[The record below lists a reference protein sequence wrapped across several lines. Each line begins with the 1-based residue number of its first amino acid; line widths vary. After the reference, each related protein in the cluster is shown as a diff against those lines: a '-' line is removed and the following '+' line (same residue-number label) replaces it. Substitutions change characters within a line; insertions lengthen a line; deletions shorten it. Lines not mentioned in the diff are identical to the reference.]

1 MQKIIIIR
9 APAKD
14 FPFIVVYKPAGLPS
28 APLKSRTGNDAF
40 SFMAALFPELH
51 RVRGKN
57 EIECGLLHRIDT
69 DTEGLLMAAATQDA
83 YDFMQDL
90 QTKGGFIKTYRA
102 SCTVK
107 PDNAAALGGF
117 PPAPANFADCI
128 QCGTA
133 DITSFFR
140 TYGAGGKEV
149 RPVTE
154 ISGKAAVKK
163 VGQKKTYT
171 TRVRLLSYLEAT
183 AELECTLTQ
192 GFRHQVRCH
201 CAWCGFPI
209 RGDRLYHADCTSAV
223 EPLRFTAVKLEF
235 LNPITGQ
242 KEVVDCGAGRT
253 D

>member
-1 MQKIIIIR
+1 
-9 APAKD
+9 
-14 FPFIVVYKPAGLPS
+14 
-28 APLKSRTGNDAF
+28 
-40 SFMAALFPELH
+40 
-51 RVRGKN
+51 
-57 EIECGLLHRIDT
+57 
-69 DTEGLLMAAATQDA
+69 
-83 YDFMQDL
+83 MQDL

-117 PPAPANFADCI
+117 PPAPANFADYI
-128 QCGTA
+128 QRGAA
-133 DITSFFR
+133 DIMSFFR
-140 TYGAGGKEV
+140 TYGAGGKAV

-163 VGQKKTYT
+163 VGQKKAYT
-171 TRVRLLSYLEAT
+171 TRVRLLSFSEANT
-183 AELECTLTQ
+183 ELECTLTQ

-209 RGDRLYHADCTSAV
+209 RGDRLYHADYTSAV
-223 EPLRFTAVKLEF
+223 EPLRFAAVKLEF
-235 LNPITGQ
+235 INPATGQ